1 VSSDSTPLRLTATG
15 TTLLVVDVQTKLLP
29 LIPRAA
35 ELLGATR
42 MLLEVAKLLGVP
54 VLATEQYPQGL
65 GPSAPE
71 VVDLLPGDR
80 PAKVEFSCCAAPEV
94 GLRLRELQRPA
105 VLLAGIETN
114 VCVLQTALD
123 LVADG
128 FQVAVAA
135 DAVAARYPLDHD
147 LALRRME
154 RAGVL
159 LTTAETAA
167 FEWLG
172 TSAHPQFKALSR
184 LIRDRYDRLHTK

>member
-1 VSSDSTPLRLTATG
+1 MASDNTPLRLTATN

-29 LIPRAA
+29 LIPRSA
-35 ELLGATR
+35 EVLGATR
-42 MLLEVAKLLGVP
+42 LLLEVAGLLDLP
-54 VLATEQYPQGL
+54 VMATEQYPQGL
-65 GPSAPE
+65 GPTMPE
-71 VVDLLPGDR
+71 IADLLPADR
-80 PAKVEFSCCAAPEV
+80 PAKVEFSCAAAPEV
-94 GLRLRELQRPA
+94 GLRLRELQRSA

-123 LVADG
+123 LVGDG

-135 DAVAARYPLDHD
+135 DAVGARYTLDHD

-159 LTTAETAA
+159 LTTAETAT

-172 TSAHPQFKALSR
+172 TAAAPQFKAVSR
-184 LIRDRYDRLHTK
+184 LIRERYERLHTK

>member
-1 VSSDSTPLRLTATG
+1 MSPDRTPLRLTATG

-35 ELLGATR
+35 EVIDATR
-42 MLLEVAKLLGVP
+42 LLLEVAGLVGVP
-54 VLATEQYPQGL
+54 ALATEQYPQGL
-65 GPSAPE
+65 GPTAPE
-71 VVDLLPGDR
+71 IADLLPGER
-80 PAKVEFSCCAAPEV
+80 PAKQDFSCCAAPEV
-94 GLRLRELQRPA
+94 GLRLRELNRPA

-123 LVADG
+123 LCADG
-128 FQVAVAA
+128 FEVAVAA
-135 DAVAARYPLDHD
+135 DAVGARYSLDHD

-159 LTTAETAA
+159 LTTAETAV

-172 TSAHPQFKALSR
+172 TAAAPQFKTVSR
-184 LIRDRYDRLHTK
+184 LIRERHARLNRT